1 MKALKLFIVLIPL
14 LTFFSCEEKKSEPAF
29 VAVTDIIDVPTTA
42 TVDSALTL
50 SGTVIPSN
58 ATNKTI
64 VWSVQDAGSTGAT
77 ITEGDILNTT
87 AAGVV
92 TVRAT
97 IINGTSASSNYLQ
110 DFDITV
116 SEEPTLQKIL
126 DGYVVTAIAF
136 DSKGNAWIGTLKQG
150 LIRYNA
156 KETVVYNSE
165 NSVLPEDFIIW
176 DVAVDK
182 NDNVWIGADGAWK
195 YDGTGF
201 THYNSQNTAM
211 PEDIVWSIAVDS
223 KNNIWF
229 ASCRFRQGGLV
240 KYDGKEWTVYTPDN
254 SSLPGSLIN
263 KIEIDKSNNVW
274 LALGEYINQA
284 YLVKISNDE
293 WTIYYENDLGF
304 IPYSIGCIQFDSRG
318 RLWGAIDY
326 LISGSWYSPPP
337 HFFIFDGKNTTQLS
351 CRSNVRIS
359 RPGITIDRNDYVW
372 CFGSGSVCGVWINEQ
387 WMQFDKSEFG
397 GSSVWVIKEDPKGRI
412 WFGTANGIYI
422 RKSTEILKAF

>member
-1 MKALKLFIVLIPL
+1 MKAFKLFIILIPL
-14 LTFFSCEEKKSEPAF
+14 LTFFGCEEKEGKPTF

-50 SGTVIPSN
+50 SGMVIPSN

-64 VWSVQDAGSTGAT
+64 VWSVQEAGTTGAT
-77 ITEGDILNTT
+77 VTDGSMLNAT

-116 SEEPTLQKIL
+116 SEESTLQKIL

-136 DSKGNAWIGTLKQG
+136 DSKGNAWIGTFGQG

-156 KETVVYNSE
+156 NETVVYNSE
-165 NSVLPEDFIIW
+165 NSVLPENFIIR
-176 DVAVDK
+176 DIAIDK

-195 YDGTGF
+195 YDGKEF

-211 PEDIVWSIAVDS
+211 PQDVVWSIVVDS
-223 KNNIWF
+223 KNNIWM
-229 ASCRFRQGGLV
+229 ASCRFQQGGLV
-240 KYDGKEWTVYTPDN
+240 KYDGTNWTAYTPDN
-254 SSLPGSLIN
+254 SPLPANSVKSIA
-263 KIEIDKSNNVW
+263 IDKLNNVW
-274 LALGEYINQA
+274 LALGDYVNRA
-284 YLVKISNDE
+284 YLAKLSNGE
-293 WTIYYENDLGF
+293 WTVYDENDLGF
-304 IPYSIGCIQFDSRG
+304 KPYNLGDVQFDSRD

-326 LISGSWYSPPP
+326 TLSSSFPLSTHI
-337 HFFIFDGKNTTQLS
+337 FIFDGNNTTLLS
-351 CRSNVRIS
+351 CGNNVRITPS
-359 RPGITIDRNDYVW
+359 KITIDNNDYAW
-372 CFGSGSVCGVWINEQ
+372 CCGVGSVCGVWINEQ

-397 GSSVWVIKEDPKGRI
+397 GSSVWVIKEDPKRRI
-412 WFGTANGIYI
+412 WFGTENGIYI
-422 RKSTEILKAF
+422 RKNT